1 MFLTLTLLLTAP
13 QGCIDTK
20 RECRA
25 CTTTDGKQRCSNAGI
40 ACQPLTRI
48 CRPKNETAAAERPK
62 TPKPYQR

>member
-1 MFLTLTLLLTAP
+1 MFLTFALLLAAP

-25 CTTTDGKQRCSNAGI
+25 CTTADGKQRCSNPGI

-48 CRPKNETAAAERPK
+48 CRPKGDMTAAERPK
-62 TPKPYQR
+62 AAKPSRS

>member
-1 MFLTLTLLLTAP
+1 MFLTFALLLAAP

-25 CTTTDGKQRCSNAGI
+25 CTITDGKQRCSNPGI

-48 CRPKNETAAAERPK
+48 CRPKSDMTVAERPK
-62 TPKPYQR
+62 AAKPSRS